1 MIKNG
6 LLPSDDALTVMR
18 TILVN
23 LVAIITFPFLFLF
36 AILFITIQDYV
47 SSVVFVLSS
56 GLMLLVYLLNR
67 KREFDLAKKLVLPII
82 SALIAGT
89 LFVFGR
95 ETDAHVLVLTMMIFV
110 FIFYDEIYE
119 WVLFGMIVFLSFLI
133 PFIYLEYHDPLMDTD
148 DLPYSHFITMTF
160 ALLACSLLSY
170 VIIHALKDYL
180 YQKDEALRK
189 VELNNIQLIEKSN
202 HIQRQKEELRLFTTL
217 ASHDLKTP
225 IRTISSFLGLIERD
239 ESIQGSNIL
248 DYVNHAK
255 LGAHQL
261 AKLAEGI
268 SFLQSIENSDEK
280 FPFSNSIDC
289 IERIKEILNP
299 TNDDSIVIT
308 FSPIPNLKI
317 SEAHFYHILKN
328 LVENAL
334 TFNKSEV
341 KHVQIEHVLDP
352 VNFSISIK
360 DNGIGINPQYA
371 DFIFQPFQKLHSES
385 HYQSTGL
392 GLSVC
397 SKIINLYKGEIILKS
412 SSGKGSEF
420 WINIPK
426 EYVC

>member
-23 LVAIITFPFLFLF
+23 LIAIITFPFLFLF
-36 AILFITIQDYV
+36 AILFITIQDYLT
-47 SSVVFVLSS
+47 SVVFVLSS
-56 GLMLLVYLLNR
+56 GLMLYIYFLNR
-67 KREFDLAKKLVLPII
+67 KRKFDLAKKLVLPII
-82 SALIAGT
+82 SIFIAGT

-110 FIFYDEIYE
+110 FIFYDEIGE
-119 WVLFGMIVFLSFLI
+119 WVIFGLIVFLSFLV
-133 PFIYLEYHDPLMDTD
+133 PFIYLEYRDPLMDTD

-180 YQKDEALRK
+180 FQKEEALQK
-189 VELNNIQLIEKSN
+189 VELNNIELIEKSN
-202 HIQRQKEELRLFTTL
+202 HIQRQKEELKLFTTL

-239 ESIQGSNIL
+239 SSIQESNIL
-248 DYVNHAK
+248 DSVNHAK
-255 LGAHQL
+255 TGVHQL
-261 AKLAEGI
+261 AKLVEGI

-280 FPFSNSIDC
+280 FPFTNSIAC
-289 IERIKEILNP
+289 IGRIKELLNP

-308 FSPIPNLKI
+308 FSSIPNLKI

-328 LVENAL
+328 IVDNAV
-334 TFNKSEV
+334 TFNKSDI
-341 KHVQIEHVLDP
+341 KNVQIDHFYEANYLI
-352 VNFSISIK
+352 ISIT
-360 DNGIGINPQYA
+360 DNGIGINLQYKE
-371 DFIFQPFQKLHSES
+371 FIFQPFQKLHSDS
-385 HYQSTGL
+385 HYPSTGL

-397 SKIINLYKGEIILKS
+397 TKIIKLYKGDIILKHS
-412 SSGKGSEF
+412 SEKGSVF
-420 WINIPK
+420 WINIPR
-426 EYVC
+426 EYVL